1 MVPIIRP
8 DIPTHKIDNIQHLII
23 KQKQFLDKMYYG
35 KSYDFTE
42 VDYENKDLKLSMRD
56 MIMQLRTLDGTD
68 SKLFWSLDLDPYDN
82 GYILSYPKFL
92 DSHARDIISQLP
104 SLLAF
109 TYGPEALTMM
119 TEAAQERAIEAPW
132 DIEAMCAISNEDKA
146 LAAMRDRAK
155 AIRNY
160 TDPDAESSDD
170 SDDDI
175 DYQKMVFEMN
185 TRETD
190 AYLFKKAST
199 NDSIDTLGTK
209 PQTQKNEREDDTS
222 VDESITATPSPSKK
236 QKASSSTASVED
248 DKIQRMLRYFEEH
261 NINLDTL
268 EVASV
273 TTATQS
279 ATNSLHEQADMDTTE
294 DKAVS
299 NVTAP
304 STDEKDGV
312 PPQTVGLPPGPVT
325 GLGEGP

>member
-1 MVPIIRP
+1 M
-8 DIPTHKIDNIQHLII
+8 
-23 KQKQFLDKMYYG
+23 
-35 KSYDFTE
+35 E
-42 VDYENKDLKLSMRD
+42 
-56 MIMQLRTLDGTD
+56 
-68 SKLFWSLDLDPYDN
+68 
-82 GYILSYPKFL
+82 
-92 DSHARDIISQLP
+92 
-104 SLLAF
+104 
-109 TYGPEALTMM
+109 
-119 TEAAQERAIEAPW
+119 
-132 DIEAMCAISNEDKA
+132 
-146 LAAMRDRAK
+146 
-155 AIRNY
+155 
-160 TDPDAESSDD
+160 
-170 SDDDI
+170 
-175 DYQKMVFEMN
+175 FEMN

-190 AYLFKKAST
+190 VYLFKKAST

-222 VDESITATPSPSKK
+222 VDESITATPSPTKK

-248 DKIQRMLRYFEEH
+248 DKIQRMLRYFEEY

-312 PPQTVGLPPGPVT
+312 PPQTMGLPPGTVT
-325 GLGEGP
+325 GLGEVH

>member
-42 VDYENKDLKLSMRD
+42 VDYENKDLELSMRD

-160 TDPDAESSDD
+160 TDPDA
-170 SDDDI
+170 
-175 DYQKMVFEMN
+175 
-185 TRETD
+185 
-190 AYLFKKAST
+190 
-199 NDSIDTLGTK
+199 
-209 PQTQKNEREDDTS
+209 
-222 VDESITATPSPSKK
+222 
-236 QKASSSTASVED
+236 
-248 DKIQRMLRYFEEH
+248 
-261 NINLDTL
+261 
-268 EVASV
+268 
-273 TTATQS
+273 
-279 ATNSLHEQADMDTTE
+279 
-294 DKAVS
+294 
-299 NVTAP
+299 
-304 STDEKDGV
+304 
-312 PPQTVGLPPGPVT
+312 
-325 GLGEGP
+325 